1 MHKRLKEINDH
12 EEQRLKYAGISV
24 QQRELL

>member
-1 MHKRLKEINDH
+1 MYKRLKEINDY
-12 EEQRLKYAGISV
+12 EEQRLRYTGISV